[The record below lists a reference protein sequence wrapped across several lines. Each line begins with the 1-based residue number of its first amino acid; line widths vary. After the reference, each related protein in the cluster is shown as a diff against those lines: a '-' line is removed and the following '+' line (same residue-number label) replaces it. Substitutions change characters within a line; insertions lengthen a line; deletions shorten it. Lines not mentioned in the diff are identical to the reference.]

1 MRPLCVCLL
10 HNTFLAS
17 VLCHGDAVFVLI
29 AGFTFLH
36 DIIDC
41 YHPTSL
47 EAPSQG
53 NTHCQLLIYGRN
65 DWVDCCMCII
75 HFNSVILF
83 LDFVRIG
90 LVVKWLL
97 VADELVPSFSAVTNQ
112 YEVAF
117 GLVCG
122 RNESSRKDTSSTGMI
137 GAFDCCRRTLFT
149 NNNWRITL
157 EPYNSGG

>member
-1 MRPLCVCLL
+1 MIE
-10 HNTFLAS
+10 
-17 VLCHGDAVFVLI
+17 LI
-29 AGFTFLH
+29 AA
-36 DIIDC
+36 C
-41 YHPTSL
+41 
-47 EAPSQG
+47 A
-53 NTHCQLLIYGRN
+53 
-65 DWVDCCMCII
+65 I

-137 GAFDCCRRTLFT
+137 GADFDCCRRRVSTENYAST
-149 NNNWRITL
+149 AP
-157 EPYNSGG
+157 EPYN

>member
-17 VLCHGDAVFVLI
+17 VMCHGDAVSVLI

-47 EAPSQG
+47 ETPRYW
-53 NTHCQLLIYGRN
+53 LLIAHIRRK

-97 VADELVPSFSAVTNQ
+97 VADELVPSFSAVTNL

-122 RNESSRKDTSSTGMI
+122 RNESRRKDTSSTGMI
-137 GAFDCCRRTLFT
+137 GADFDCCRRILFT
-149 NNNWRITL
+149 NNNWKITL

>member
-1 MRPLCVCLL
+1 MLIVC
-10 HNTFLAS
+10 FS
-17 VLCHGDAVFVLI
+17 
-29 AGFTFLH
+29 FTFLH

-53 NTHCQLLIYGRN
+53 NTDCQLLIYGRN
-65 DWVDCCMCII
+65 DCFGCCKCII

-137 GAFDCCRRTLFT
+137 GADFDCCRRRVSM

>member
-1 MRPLCVCLL
+1 
-10 HNTFLAS
+10 
-17 VLCHGDAVFVLI
+17 
-29 AGFTFLH
+29 
-36 DIIDC
+36 
-41 YHPTSL
+41 
-47 EAPSQG
+47 
-53 NTHCQLLIYGRN
+53 
-65 DWVDCCMCII
+65 MCII

-97 VADELVPSFSAVTNQ
+97 VANELVPSFSAVTNQ

-137 GAFDCCRRTLFT
+137 GADFDVSEASKLANHHVSYLCTAFNQHAAEVSRGMMICARVNIIVIMSKSESPFHTTIGLLSCS
-149 NNNWRITL
+149 ITVSCISSCML
-157 EPYNSGG
+157 SLSRSWDFCPILCHC